1 MENYEIYKDYILFK
15 QLHNDFSGKNFRGG
29 ETENNRP
36 INHKLLTDV
45 HPFLFKDKNIWNRI
59 NILLE
64 GVSKSKIPHLY
75 SPEKIIQEDDRTLLV
90 FPYIKGRTL
99 EQILDDSEK
108 GDNPINFDL
117 AFSIVLSIAE
127 LIDVGSSIVV
137 SGKKSFH
144 GFLTPDN
151 ILVDYDGNILLKNYG
166 ICPYIEND
174 DTVNEEL
181 VKRYGSL
188 LTPEFIRKE
197 KIVSQSDIYH
207 LGFILFRILT
217 GKYFSYSQGEDFESK
232 FANLSF
238 KFDIP
243 STDKDFLTNLI
254 NFFKRTLNPDPMK
267 RFSFIREFKDYI
279 TNYFYIEELSS
290 ITFNLAYFMNSLYA
304 DASANDEKELSQELS
319 YTIPEKKE
327 EEKIEEPVARE
338 PQPRVVDSMLTEP
351 EEEKAKSKIKAF
363 IPIIAAVLGVAVGV
377 GGFLYINQQKKTEQA
392 RQQTIQEQKKVE
404 ERQAQIEREYLERLK
419 SLEEKITT
427 TEIEQLTKDDE
438 ITRLQEWKAE
448 QEKIA
453 RNKIK
458 AAETAKKQ
466 KEEADQKKK
475 EEADQKKKEEA
486 DQKKKDEAEQKK
498 KDELERKKREKALE
512 KPNEGDL
519 IPVTVL
525 TRQPEKLEG
534 KDPKFSPF
542 MKKKYKGKE
551 ISVNSSLLIDENG
564 NVSKVKILGDV
575 PADIKATIIMSI
587 GSWKY
592 SPAEKNRVKV
602 KVWIQVPMKIIF

>member
-1 MENYEIYKDYILFK
+1 MDSYEIYKNYIFFK

-75 SPEKIIQEDDRTLLV
+75 SPEKIVQEDDRTLLV
-90 FPYIKGRTL
+90 FPYIKGKTL

-166 ICPYIEND
+166 ICPYIENY
-174 DTVNEEL
+174 DTVYEEL
-181 VKRYGSL
+181 VQRYGSL

-217 GKYFSYSQGEDFESK
+217 GKYFSYSEGEDFESK

-279 TNYFYIEELSS
+279 TNYFHIEELSS

-304 DASANDEKELSQELS
+304 DASADDEKELSQELS
-319 YTIPEKKE
+319 YTIPEEPEEKE

-338 PQPRVVDSMLTEP
+338 PQPRVVDSALTEL
-351 EEEKAKSKIKAF
+351 EEEKPKPKIKAF
-363 IPIIAAVLGVAVGV
+363 IPIIAAILVVIVGV
-377 GGFLYINQQKKTEQA
+377 TGFLYINQQKKADQA
-392 RQQTIQEQKKVE
+392 RQETIQKQKKVG

-438 ITRLQEWKAE
+438 ITRLQEWKTE

-453 RNKIK
+453 RDKLK

-475 EEADQKKKEEA
+475 DAAE
-486 DQKKKDEAEQKK
+486 QKKKDEAEQKK
-498 KDELERKKREKALE
+498 KDELERKKREKVLE

-519 IPVTVL
+519 IAVTVL
-525 TRQPEKLEG
+525 TRKPEKLEG
-534 KDPKFSPF
+534 KNPKFSPF
-542 MKKKYKGKE
+542 MRKKYKGKE
-551 ISVNSSLLIDENG
+551 MTVRSSLLIDENG
-564 NVSKVKILGDV
+564 NVSKIKILGDV

-602 KVWIQVPMKIIF
+602 KVWIQVPMKISF